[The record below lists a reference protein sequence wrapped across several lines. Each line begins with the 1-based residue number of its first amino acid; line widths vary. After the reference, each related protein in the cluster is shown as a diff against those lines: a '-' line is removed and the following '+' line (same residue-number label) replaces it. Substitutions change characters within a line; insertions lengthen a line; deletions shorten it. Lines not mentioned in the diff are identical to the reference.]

1 MSEFSILKGV
11 TVVIL
16 VTFGKI
22 GLLFSV
28 YNISKNYLTF
38 NDSWIDI
45 YKICQSVFF
54 SLPVSIRYRQIFSGG
69 YRTKMKI
76 WSDENEKLVGKFS
89 RASGAQKKGF
99 PNFSP
104 AAGFFRRGG
113 TENR

>member
-11 TVVIL
+11 TVVIS

-38 NDSWIDI
+38 DDSWIDI

-54 SLPVSIRYRQIFSGG
+54 SSPVSHLTIYYMVTQNSLQCNTFSKPN
-69 YRTKMKI
+69 REKI
-76 WSDENEKLVGKFS
+76 AINFKFM
-89 RASGAQKKGF
+89 AYVVLNFGAIV
-99 PNFSP
+99 
-104 AAGFFRRGG
+104 A
-113 TENR
+113 

>member
-54 SLPVSIRYRQIFSGG
+54 SSPVSHLNVHYIRL
-69 YRTKMKI
+69 
-76 WSDENEKLVGKFS
+76 NHEKRVK
-89 RASGAQKKGF
+89 
-99 PNFSP
+99 
-104 AAGFFRRGG
+104 
-113 TENR
+113 

>member
-54 SLPVSIRYRQIFSGG
+54 SAAGPSNDGR
-69 YRTKMKI
+69 
-76 WSDENEKLVGKFS
+76 SDEDVLTIGRFDD
-89 RASGAQKKGF
+89 RTF
-99 PNFSP
+99 
-104 AAGFFRRGG
+104 
-113 TENR
+113 

>member
-38 NDSWIDI
+38 DDSWIDI

-54 SLPVSIRYRQIFSGG
+54 SSPVSHLTDYLMVIGQEGHG
-69 YRTKMKI
+69 
-76 WSDENEKLVGKFS
+76 
-89 RASGAQKKGF
+89 
-99 PNFSP
+99 PNTAIVKPYF
-104 AAGFFRRGG
+104 
-113 TENR
+113 

>member
-1 MSEFSILKGV
+1 MSEFSILEGV

-38 NDSWIDI
+38 DDSWIDI

-54 SLPVSIRYRQIFSGG
+54 SSPVSHLITYVTYYGQFKNFDTQINL
-69 YRTKMKI
+69 K
-76 WSDENEKLVGKFS
+76 E
-89 RASGAQKKGF
+89 
-99 PNFSP
+99 
-104 AAGFFRRGG
+104 
-113 TENR
+113 

>member
-54 SLPVSIRYRQIFSGG
+54 SSPVSHLNAHYLWVHMETQGG
-69 YRTKMKI
+69 QHALY
-76 WSDENEKLVGKFS
+76 
-89 RASGAQKKGF
+89 
-99 PNFSP
+99 NFWHIDTP
-104 AAGFFRRGG
+104 
-113 TENR
+113 